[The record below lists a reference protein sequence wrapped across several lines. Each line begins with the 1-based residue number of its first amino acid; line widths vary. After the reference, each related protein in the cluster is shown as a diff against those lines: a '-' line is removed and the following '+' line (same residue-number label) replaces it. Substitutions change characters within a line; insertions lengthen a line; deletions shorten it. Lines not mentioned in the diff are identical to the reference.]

1 MQYPGGCDGGADCGG
16 GADGCGADGD
26 GGGDDGHRFV
36 TTHPQLPLN
45 SGQTQHLH
53 FLEVGKTNLNE

>member
-1 MQYPGGCDGGADCGG
+1 MQYPGDCGG
-16 GADGCGADGD
+16 GADGGDGCIGGADGD
-26 GGGDDGHRFV
+26 GGGDRHRFV

-53 FLEVGKTNLNE
+53 FLEVGKTNLNG